1 MITKETLEKL
11 TNLCVDKIELVA
23 IGINRVTIPDDDV
36 KSARAIKFLVDALS
50 TLDYMGEYEE

>member
-11 TNLCVDKIELVA
+11 INLCVDKIELVA
-23 IGINRVTIPDDDV
+23 TGINRVTTPDDDV
-36 KSARAIKFLVDALS
+36 KSAKAIKYLVEALS